1 MNLAEHS
8 FGEASRAAALA
19 NVNAA
24 SEADR
29 EREAAEAQRQQV
41 LQRAITAV
49 PGTHIDSARQNE
61 QDDANNSMSRL
72 NDN

>member
-19 NVNAA
+19 NVNAT